1 VATDSDGAL
10 TFGEWDG
17 GESLGRSV
25 QLEASEWLLDSDDAT
40 IDSSTAYGRNNNN
53 NNNNNNNDNNNNN
66 NNDINDNSNAVD
78 SAIEPKRGQGICT
91 FENGD
96 SYVGQWVAEKR
107 TDSVPADGGGT
118 GGGGEAPKPKP
129 SGNRG
134 VCVWEH
140 APGPVWTTGASVS
153 FYGGGFYK
161 CVGCLIVVT
170 AHIVCVRH
178 IRLLV

>member
-25 QLEASEWLLDSDDAT
+25 QLEDSEWLLDSDDAT
-40 IDSSTAYGRNNNN
+40 IDSSTAHGRNNNN
-53 NNNNNNNDNNNNN
+53 NND
-66 NNDINDNSNAVD
+66 NDINDNRNAVD

-107 TDSVPADGGGT
+107 PDSVPADGGGT

-134 VCVWEH
+134 VCVWEY
-140 APGPVWTTGASVS
+140 APGSVWTTGASVS

-170 AHIVCVRH
+170 APHCLCTTH
-178 IRLLV
+178 